1 MSENAT
7 DLLTLVSSGNEN
19 KSYTARTWDFYSTEL
34 NPIFIK
40 PNFNLQSN
48 KPLTKNTVESFN
60 LESINT
66 VSIMEVNKSIINES
80 IVNNIPIK
88 KDMYA
93 VWILNN
99 LNN

>member
-1 MSENAT
+1 VSENAA
-7 DLLTLVSSGNEN
+7 DLLTLVSSGNQN
-19 KSYTARTWDFYSTEL
+19 KSYTARIWEFTSTSSS
-34 NPIFIK
+34 PIFIK

-48 KPLTKNTVESFN
+48 KSLTKNTVESFN
-60 LESINT
+60 LESTNT
-66 VSIMEVNKSIINES
+66 VSIMEVNKGVINES
-80 IVNNIPIK
+80 IVNNVPIK